1 MEGNSDDDS
10 EGFVI
15 EDDEFEIINMDDK
28 TSED

>member
-15 EDDEFEIINMDDK
+15 EDDEFEIINMDEK